1 VLQETVPEFLEKNPK
16 PLPRLMTVE
25 RTKSS
30 SYQFYLIVRHYRKEV
45 EVNTKFFTYNKT
57 DVGMVRG
64 SIEEHSLFAGKD
76 MYVLEG
82 FNSKFIHSLSLP
94 QDVFVLAECDHGE
107 LKAVPYNY
115 KGKRPILKV
124 LFKQLGLD
132 TERHPDGKAKL
143 TKRGLIKQDWTS
155 LRSYELYE
163 PFLRRARIL
172 GWTDKDVER
181 ELFKAGQGNL
191 LTLIKRGQFKELF
204 EMAEK
209 YGHSW
214 TYNMIVELLG
224 ELIHYRALKVM
235 GYDERKCAQELGAEV
250 GYRRAAELEDAHQML
265 TQEDIKELVDR
276 VLGMEHL
283 VARNPELGLALFALN
298 SPIRV
303 R

>member
-1 VLQETVPEFLEKNPK
+1 MLQETVPEFLENNPK
-16 PLPRLMTVE
+16 PLPRRMTVE
-25 RTKSS
+25 RTKYS
-30 SYQFYLIVRHYRKEV
+30 SYQFYLIVRHYRV
-45 EVNTKFFTYNKT
+45 EVDVNVRFFTYNKT
-57 DVGMVRG
+57 DVSMVRS
-64 SIEEHSLFAGKD
+64 SIEEHSLFVGKD

-82 FNSKFIHSLSLP
+82 FNSGFVNSLSLP
-94 QDVFVLAECDHGE
+94 QDAYVLAEVDNGQ
-107 LKAVPYNY
+107 LKAIPYNY

-124 LFKQLGLD
+124 LYKQLGLD
-132 TERHPDGKAKL
+132 QCRHDDGKVKL

-209 YGHSW
+209 YGYSW
-214 TYNMIVELLG
+214 TYNMIVELIG

-235 GYDERKCAQELGAEV
+235 GYEDAKCARELGAEV
-250 GYRRAAELEDAHQML
+250 GYRRAKELEDAHQML
-265 TQEDIKELVDR
+265 TQDDLMELVDR
-276 VLGMEHL
+276 VLDMEDL

>member
-1 VLQETVPEFLEKNPK
+1 VQQETVPEFLEKNPK

-30 SYQFYLIVRHYRKEV
+30 SYQFYLLVRHYRTQV

-57 DVGMVRG
+57 EAGMVRG
-64 SIEEHSLFAGKD
+64 SIEEHSLFGGKD

-82 FNSKFIHSLSLP
+82 FNATFIKSLTLP
-94 QDVFVLAECDHGE
+94 QDVYVLAEINEGE

-124 LFKQLGLD
+124 LFTQLGLA
-132 TERHPDGKAKL
+132 TNRHDDGKAKL

-172 GWTDKDVER
+172 GWTDDDVER

-209 YGHSW
+209 YGQSW
-214 TYNMIVELLG
+214 TFNMIVELLG
-224 ELIHYRALKVM
+224 ELVHYRALKVM
-235 GYDERKCAQELGAEV
+235 GYDDRKCAQELGAEV
-250 GYRRAAELEDAHQML
+250 GYRRAKELEDANQML
-265 TQEDIKELVDR
+265 TQDDIQLLVDR
-276 VLGMEHL
+276 VLDMEHL
-283 VARNPELGLALFALN
+283 VTRDPTLGLALFVLN

>member
-1 VLQETVPEFLEKNPK
+1 
-16 PLPRLMTVE
+16 MTVE
-25 RTKSS
+25 RTKFS

-45 EVNTKFFTYNKT
+45 DVNTKFFTYNKA
-57 DVGMVRG
+57 DLGMVRG
-64 SIEEHSLFAGKD
+64 SIEEHSLFSGKD

-82 FNSKFIHSLSLP
+82 FNSAFVKSLSLP
-94 QDVFVLAECDHGE
+94 QDVYVLAEIDSGE

-124 LFKQLGLD
+124 LYKQLGLD
-132 TERHPDGKAKL
+132 TERRDDGKPKL

-172 GWTDKDVER
+172 GWTDDDVER

-209 YGHSW
+209 YGQSW
-214 TYNMIVELLG
+214 TFNMIVELLG

-250 GYRRAAELEDAHQML
+250 GYRRAKELEDANQML
-265 TQEDIKELVDR
+265 TQGDIQDLVDR
-276 VLGMEHL
+276 VLDMEDL
-283 VARNPELGLALFALN
+283 VTRDPTLGLALFVLN